1 MKYVFYKV
9 LFLVC
14 FISSAFLVNGQSI
27 YGDTYVCPGA
37 IESYST
43 NMLLPDNCSGPL
55 WSLSNPEAGTIAPL
69 SGANVEIDWS
79 GLSYGG
85 IEEVTIS
92 VRALC
97 LIKPDP
103 DDPFEPAP
111 AGHTATPDPIY
122 KTIRLYPMYTP
133 YTGVVGST
141 IEGPSSAT
149 ANTVVNYSP
158 RRLMPTGSVAPYK
171 YRWYFGGTYMGQSDP
186 SNMYFALSIG
196 NRPYGNYWLEFKPV
210 NECGV
215 INPNEP
221 IHRKLISVVAPCT
234 PASGGFS
241 SPISSAC
248 TATSYPFQVSTSG
261 TSPVNVSWPSSSY
274 YTVAIR
280 PNTGN
285 KIADITFTGTGSIPV
300 KATVSNSCGSVNL
313 SHSVN
318 VVTKPASTGFVQSVG
333 TACEGATR
341 RFEINASGSYSKITW
356 PTSSAY
362 TVAVVPNTGGKQA
375 DITFR
380 SSGAVKAII
389 ESQCGNIT
397 KQKSVTV
404 TPLPA
409 ALACADC
416 PTEIC
421 DGLTRPFILNPGSN
435 TTSLQWQLPAGVTAS
450 YNNSPLNS
458 QAELTFTGV
467 GTRNITVTPYN
478 GSCAGQAYA
487 FSVNVS
493 DDAKNDNV
501 SYSHSELSSQTPVKE
516 LVLNGC
522 KESVSTCEKTLSKL
536 HLYGKLDVGETY
548 DWGEAV
554 FTVSGEFELKGYSE
568 SGPALF
574 TRTISLS
581 IDQEDVEQIYHE
593 AFTTGLNNL
602 KRIVVTPKA
611 NTYSAIDVVDP
622 AKVRFRFYFEEEEH
636 IDVSAA
642 ELALL
647 SPANNASVSGKWEQN
662 FTWQISNS
670 EYCIEVPNYE
680 FQLIRVYGDEVVD
693 WSQALRLYTWSP
705 EPAVTVTI
713 AEGSG
718 TYKWRVR
725 PVGSLIGDIIN
736 PANWSDAQWVTRT
749 FTYTNPDDQK
759 NWIYSRTF
767 TEGNKVSEQLTFA
780 NGLQQVQQ
788 QQTRVSN
795 RVVATQTYQDY
806 AGRNALSTLPVPQVG
821 IDNKLGYKGALVTGG
836 YSKSAFDD
844 DPRMAPTMTFNS
856 QYYSGQAMEG
866 SVQINNG
873 VASAGGYPYTRTVFT
888 NDGTGRIKEQSGVG
902 THHRIGSGHTIRT
915 YYSGASESEMVM
927 LFGDEAP
934 IAANVQKITT
944 FDANATAS
952 ITYQNK
958 DGKVLATALTIGAGG
973 NALIPLESQT
983 TAIYEQVDASTQLGP
998 FLQSTRKPLFFTMPR
1013 DLNIDYTITP
1023 AMLSEVCGLACRTC
1037 DYRIEIVM
1045 HNLDAL
1051 PGEPAETL
1059 LASHDIAMSEACA
1072 TNAAISIPVQS
1083 FSAQAE
1089 TNYVLEKRVITNNN
1103 IPGTDL
1109 TYLEDYLNTEIS
1121 EYTTGI
1127 DEQLQTILNLLH
1139 AHDMEGLKSHL
1150 AANYSLNTEGQYVV
1164 PVLCGNNILISLPE
1178 ICEEDPVATGS
1189 SCTWNGASLAQY
1201 FNKYWAER
1209 PYNEN
1214 GDVYTIEDLFVVNKY
1229 TNNKVYYT
1237 TTTFDQMVANLYSEN
1252 NDVLSC
1258 ATIWD
1263 VWKTQVAGYG
1273 PAISA
1278 FADIN
1283 VEDEPD
1289 FVYEYVVVKD
1299 FLDALEGTLLANLPA
1314 GEEACVDGVKTYFT
1328 RNNSDLYGKING
1340 QERAFNLARAYA
1352 MVYYNE
1358 GDDADED
1365 TQGLRFYFNHLL
1377 GQAKTY
1383 KPTMTD
1389 FSVLSQCDRYKL
1401 TLGGQGIQP
1410 GEGDP
1415 EKYRLKAIT
1424 QCGKACEGR
1433 REAFKQGII
1442 HYLVSTNPLVK
1453 IQFYDINEV
1462 HQYDSD
1468 GNTVIKYVGLFDE
1481 TVNPTVYDYSE
1492 CEIDAMAEALVQNC
1506 KDNYCQLDFWTN
1518 PLTQL
1523 EELGTPE
1530 QLAAMEKIFKYDFE
1544 VQVNEG
1550 NVACDTG
1557 WDKVYLNLREDHATV
1572 DINQI
1577 KALKEFEF
1585 GKIVDVSNPADY
1597 DNVWIVTKNSDP
1609 DPTLPLDDSQRIG
1622 TLRWAVEKSNLASG
1636 SNLIKFDIPGT
1647 APHVIS
1653 LVKKLEIEKQ
1663 ITLDGSTQPG
1673 NGNLEKSPKIILQ
1686 DSPTIPEMEFGAYL
1700 IGVKHGA
1707 NGTVLQ
1713 NLHFKGNSTYFIF
1726 VFANYVRVV
1735 GNIFQTEEGPNVSSF
1750 IKWAG
1755 DYGKIQGNILGTD
1768 LDYQARLG
1776 AFRGIDMDALRGSS
1790 ADYSCDYNLIGGS
1803 TYNEGNIVAY
1813 NLYKGIS
1820 WQEFENHGYD
1830 YHNEFSSNMVFNTNL
1845 DLKGWAVNGL
1855 LSGFNPSYEPTPSI
1869 LPANHA
1875 SRNVIF
1881 NNYVNLS
1888 GRILHQDLNFN
1899 TSAPGFT
1906 SLKYDVKANSVSGK
1920 TKEPFSKVELFL
1932 SKSTYWTSSFV
1943 ELISATT
1950 SDGDGYFL
1958 FENVYLPFG
1967 HYFKTTVDNVIFG
1980 TKIAQVPG
1988 SHCYQDRTLCFRW
2001 TTPYTFN
2008 NDGAWDPQP
2017 KTCEEI
2023 EADAVLQEVEAQ
2035 RQDLIDFYEQD
2046 LEDEYTNKCV
2056 KSLND
2061 QLGIGYD
2068 LGTHHYTLYYYDRAG
2083 NLIRTVPPEGVN
2095 PLDVSTEAALNSARS
2110 TSPPHEMV
2118 TSYQY
2123 NSLGQMVAQE
2133 TPDAGATQFWYN
2145 DIGQLRF
2152 SQNAQQSVDGTYSYT
2167 KYDHLG
2173 RIVEVG
2179 QSTGFDGTALLN
2191 NRNNQEYPATGEQ
2204 VTKTVYTESAGA
2216 AILTGL
2222 TQRYLQ
2228 NRVSY
2233 TYLDEDGQDATLD
2246 DRTYTIYS
2254 YDPHGNVEWLV
2265 QNVPGLGQKLI
2276 EYEYDL
2282 LSGNVLQVSYN
2293 PGNDDQ
2299 FYHKYEYDADNRIIG
2314 VYTSRDGHLWD
2325 KDATYEYYPHGPLK
2339 EATIGEDKLQ
2349 NLDYLYTIHG
2359 WLKGINNPGSMDDP
2373 AAAAD
2378 AFAMSLNYYSGD
2390 YQGLGTTVGG
2400 LLPPEEGR
2408 SLYNGNISAW
2418 ETASR
2423 TSEDTWMRIGNQY
2436 TYDELNR
2443 IRISNFNVIRD
2454 NQHYT
2459 RGGFHSDFSYD
2470 ANGNL
2475 QMLNRNDID
2484 AENMDA
2490 LVYHLQ
2496 TGKNR
2501 LSYVEDNSTIA
2512 VDKHKNDIE
2521 NQPANNYT
2529 YDAIGNLTYDTQEK
2543 MAVEW
2548 TVYGKV
2554 ESITHQDDGT
2564 TRFKYDAAGNRVV
2577 KSSTDEHGNISTN
2590 YYVRDA
2596 SGNIMA
2602 VYKATEVN
2610 GVQNTVLQEVPIYGS
2625 DRLGAYK
2632 PKGSFASDVVITSTL
2647 TADKQT
2653 NVYEGVSYLL
2663 NEGVKITLQ
2672 PGFVFEDGVDGKGFE
2687 IGTGPEAENPIN
2699 NVFTRTLDKKQY
2711 ELKDHLGNVRAVI
2724 SDRKLSTI
2732 SGTTPSDFRPSI
2744 ASAANYYPFGMDL
2757 PPVLWDEDVYLA
2769 TMEIN
2774 HLIDEYTQ
2782 FENYMEAERVNSDIY
2797 NHTDEADASY
2807 ATHLNGTSGNLIGLA
2822 KTLKVQ
2828 AGDKISMEVYGKY
2841 YEPANDAP
2849 ITTVASSLGAAF
2861 IEAFNIPVTNEANSL
2876 YELFNDLFAGGS
2888 IFGTNDNSRD
2898 VKAYLN
2904 YLLFDEN
2911 YVLQDAGYTSLSPAA
2926 LEDGTNIDHEQLLLE
2941 NVVPEKD
2948 GYIYVYL
2955 SNESAYVSDVYFDD
2969 FKITHEH
2976 LIPDEGL
2983 NPDLVAYRYG
2993 FNGKEKDQSGEFGL
3007 NHYDYG
3013 FRIYN
3018 PALGRFLSVDPLASE
3033 YPWYTP
3039 YQFAGNT
3046 PIQAIDLDGQ
3056 EPRMHYELTNATLGK
3071 NVEDGALIVLTNTY
3085 VVQNTEQQFAT
3096 LMRLYKAAMATG
3108 LIVKDGDQ
3116 HRKADNRVILAK
3128 VLGGH
3133 NGSNLSYQQ
3142 KKNILK
3148 QYHSQTDAINK
3159 FLVKYDDELFN
3170 SQERNAG
3177 NKRLEQIA
3185 LTHNTNLLKEYRTM
3199 VQEEGKSG
3207 AIEDIIT
3214 GSVSGVFAGVSVV
3227 TSWKSGG
3234 AELYLAVGAFY
3245 FAGEKISGGIRTLH
3259 AIEEG
3264 VFDPNKDYR
3273 LIGGLIQTNLGN
3285 GAVAV
3290 YDLTAIGVDLGN
3302 IYQSGKTILTGKELN
3317 NRIFEFLDAA
3327 QTSGNSVKDNVIE
3340 K

>member
-1 MKYVFYKV
+1 MKYAFYKV

-14 FISSAFLVNGQSI
+14 FISSAFVNGQSI

-37 IESYST
+37 IEPYYT
-43 NMLLPDNCSGPL
+43 DVVMPDNCDPIWG
-55 WSLSNPEAGTIAPL
+55 LSNLDAGTISPRT
-69 SGANVEIDWS
+69 GYNVNIDWS

-97 LIKPDP
+97 LTKPDP
-103 DDPFEPAP
+103 DDPYEPAS
-111 AGHTATPDPIY
+111 AEQTSTPDPIY
-122 KTIRLYPMYTP
+122 KTIRLYPMYTA
-133 YTGVVGST
+133 YTGSTSST
-141 IEGPSSAT
+141 IDGPSSVYP
-149 ANTVVNYSP
+149 NTFVNYST
-158 RRLMPTGSVAPYK
+158 RRIMPTGSVAPKEYL
-171 YRWYFGGTYMGQSDP
+171 WYFNGAYVGKSTP
-186 SNMYFALSIG
+186 SEFYFALSVG
-196 NRPYGNYWLEFKPV
+196 NKPYGDYWLEFKPV
-210 NECGV
+210 NDCGSV
-215 INPNEP
+215 NPNEP
-221 IHRKLISVVAPCT
+221 VHRKLISVVPPCT
-234 PASGGFS
+234 PASGSFS
-241 SPISSAC
+241 NPISSAC

-261 TSPVNVSWPSSSY
+261 TSPISVSWPSSTY

-285 KIADITFTGTGSIPV
+285 KIADITFTGTGSISV
-300 KATVSNSCGSVNL
+300 KATISNSCGSVTT
-313 SHSVN
+313 SHSVS
-318 VVTKPASTGFVQSVG
+318 VVTKPASTGFVRSVG
-333 TACEGATR
+333 AACEGTTH
-341 RFEINASGSYSKITW
+341 RFEINATGSYSRITW
-356 PTSSAY
+356 PASPAY
-362 TVAVVPNTGGKQA
+362 SVAVVPNTGAKQA
-375 DITFR
+375 DITFQ
-380 SSGAVKAII
+380 SSGTVTAVI

-397 KQKSVTV
+397 KQKSVAV
-404 TPLPA
+404 TPLPGPTQ
-409 ALACADC
+409 CTDC
-416 PTEIC
+416 PAEIC
-421 DGLTRPFILNPGSN
+421 DGFTRPFVLNPGSN

-450 YNNSPLNS
+450 YGDSPLNS

-467 GTRNITVTPYN
+467 GAKNITVTPYN
-478 GSCAGQAYA
+478 GSCAGPVYS

-493 DDAKNDNV
+493 DYAKNNEV
-501 SYSHSELSSQTPVKE
+501 FYSHGELSSQTPPKE
-516 LVLNGC
+516 LVLSGC
-522 KESVSTCEKTLSKL
+522 KETISTCEKTLSKL
-536 HLYGKLDVGETY
+536 HLYGKLDVGDTY
-548 DWGEAV
+548 DWGEAL
-554 FTVSGEFELKGYSE
+554 FAVSGEFELKGYSE
-568 SGPALF
+568 SGTVLF

-581 IDQEDVEQIYHE
+581 IDQEDVEQLYHE
-593 AFTTGLNNL
+593 AFTAEVNTLR
-602 KRIVVTPKA
+602 RIVVTPKV

-647 SPANNASVSGKWEQN
+647 SPANNASVSGKWEQR
-662 FTWQISNS
+662 FTWEISNS

-693 WSQALRLYTWSP
+693 WSQALKLYTWSP
-705 EPAVTVTI
+705 EPEVTVTI

-718 TYKWRVR
+718 TYQWRVR

-736 PANWSDAQWVTRT
+736 PVNWSDAQWVTRT

-788 QQTRVSN
+788 QQTRVSD

-806 AGRNALSTLPVPQVG
+806 TGRNVLSTLPVPQVG
-821 IDNKLGYKGALVTGG
+821 TENKLGYKGALVTGG

-844 DPRMAPTMTFNS
+844 DPRMAPAMTFNS
-856 QYYSGQAMEG
+856 QYYSGQSMDG
-866 SVQINNG
+866 TVQINEG
-873 VASAGGYPYTRTVFT
+873 VANAEGYPYTRTVFT

-902 THHRIGSGHTIRT
+902 ISHRIGSGHTVRT

-944 FDANATAS
+944 FDANGTAS

-983 TAIYEQVDASTQLGP
+983 TTIYEQVDGSTQLGP

-1013 DLNIDYTITP
+1013 DLDIDYTITP
-1023 AMLSEVCGLACRTC
+1023 AMLSDVCGLACRTC

-1072 TNAAISIPVQS
+1072 TNAAISIPIQP
-1083 FSAQAE
+1083 FSTQAE

-1103 IPGTDL
+1103 MPAGDL

-1121 EYTTGI
+1121 EYTAGI
-1127 DEQLQTILNLLH
+1127 DQQLQIILDLLN

-1150 AANYSLNTEGQYVV
+1150 VANYTLNAEGQYVV
-1164 PVLCGNNILISLPE
+1164 PALCDENILISLPE
-1178 ICEEDPVATGS
+1178 ICEEDPVASGNN
-1189 SCTWNGASLAQY
+1189 CTWNGASLAQY
-1201 FNKYWAER
+1201 FNEYWAER

-1237 TTTFDQMVANLYSEN
+1237 AATFDQMMANLYSEN

-1263 VWKTQVAGYG
+1263 VWRTQVAGYG

-1278 FADIN
+1278 FADID
-1283 VEDEPD
+1283 VEDEPN
-1289 FVYEYVVVKD
+1289 FVYEYIMVED
-1299 FLDALEGTLLANLPA
+1299 FLDALEGTLLVNLPQ

-1328 RNNSDLYGKING
+1328 RSDNDLYGKING
-1340 QERAFNLARAYA
+1340 QERAFDLTRVYA
-1352 MVYYNE
+1352 KIYYNE
-1358 GDDADED
+1358 GDDADEA
-1365 TQGLRFYFNHLL
+1365 TQGLRYYFNHLL
-1377 GQAKTY
+1377 GQVKTY

-1389 FSVLSQCDRYKL
+1389 FVALSQCDRYKL

-1415 EKYRLKAIT
+1415 EKHRLKAIT

-1492 CEIDAMAEALVQNC
+1492 CEIDAMADALVQNC

-1550 NVACDTG
+1550 NVACDTD
-1557 WDKVYLNLREDHATV
+1557 WDKVYLNLSEDHTTV

-1585 GKIVDVSNPADY
+1585 GKIAETADPTDY
-1597 DNVWIVTKNSDP
+1597 DNVWIVTKTSDP
-1609 DPTLPLDDSQRIG
+1609 DPALPLDDDLRIG
-1622 TLRWAVEKSNLASG
+1622 TLRWAIENSNLASG
-1636 SNLIKFDIPGT
+1636 SNLIKFDIAGT
-1647 APHVIS
+1647 APHTITLNRDLTIQKNTILDGTTQPSNGYSGNYPKIVIREQVENPS
-1653 LVKKLEIEKQ
+1653 YAYFIDIEKGAEGSIIQ
-1663 ITLDGSTQPG
+1663 NIHFISGGMETLLILAS
-1673 NGNLEKSPKIILQ
+1673 NVKIISNLF
-1686 DSPTIPEMEFGAYL
+1686 TRE
-1700 IGVKHGA
+1700 VKP
-1707 NGTVLQ
+1707 
-1713 NLHFKGNSTYFIF
+1713 
-1726 VFANYVRVV
+1726 RC
-1735 GNIFQTEEGPNVSSF
+1735 F
-1750 IKWAG
+1750 IKLVG
-1755 DYGKIQGNILGTD
+1755 DGCKIQGNVMGTD
-1768 LDYQARLG
+1768 LSYNLKSG
-1776 AFRGIDMDALRGSS
+1776 ATTGIDMEYITSES
-1790 ADYSCDYNLIGGS
+1790 VSNNLIGGES
-1803 TYNEGNIVAY
+1803 YSFGNIVAY
-1813 NLYKGIS
+1813 SSIHGIS
-1820 WQEFENHGYD
+1820 FEKLNDNSYAHHNHIKSNIIFGTNYQLSQ
-1830 YHNEFSSNMVFNTNL
+1830 YGRYGLSSTFN
-1845 DLKGWAVNGL
+1845 V
-1855 LSGFNPSYEPTPSI
+1855 SYEPLPEI

-1875 SRNVIF
+1875 SRNVVF
-1881 NNYVNLS
+1881 NNYLNSS
-1888 GRILHQDLNFN
+1888 GRILHYDVYFS
-1899 TSAPGFT
+1899 TSAP
-1906 SLKYDVKANSVSGK
+1906 SVEYYAYDNKKFELTGR
-1920 TKEPFSKVELFL
+1920 TRQPLSKVELFL
-1932 SKSTYWTSSFV
+1932 SKSQSYTSSFV
-1943 ELISATT
+1943 EFLGETISDAN
-1950 SDGDGYFL
+1950 GDFHFRDL
-1958 FENVYLPFG
+1958 YLPFG
-1967 HYFKTTVDNVIFG
+1967 YYFKLSIDNPAFG
-1980 TKIAQVPG
+1980 TKFVKGPG

-2001 TTPYTFN
+2001 TIPYTFN

-2023 EADAVLQEVEAQ
+2023 EAAAVLQEVEAQ
-2035 RQDLIDFYEQD
+2035 RQDLIDFYEQH
-2046 LEDEYTNKCV
+2046 LRDEYTNKCV

-2061 QLGIGYD
+2061 QMGIGYD

-2095 PLDVSTEAALNSARS
+2095 LLDVSTKTALNQARI

-2133 TPDAGATQFWYN
+2133 TPDAGATRFWYN

-2152 SQNAQQSVDGTYSYT
+2152 SQNAQQVVDGTYSYT

-2179 QSTGFDGTALLN
+2179 QSTGFDGTVLLN
-2191 NRNNQEYPATGEQ
+2191 NRNDREYPATGEQ
-2204 VTKTVYTESAGA
+2204 VTKTVYTENAGA

-2233 TYLDEDGQDATLD
+2233 TYVDEDGQDATLD

-2276 EYEYDL
+2276 EYDYDL

-2293 PGNDDQ
+2293 PDNDDQ

-2349 NLDYLYTIHG
+2349 NLDYLYTVHG

-2400 LLPPEEGR
+2400 ILPPEEGR

-2418 ETASR
+2418 ETASL

-2443 IRISNFNVIRD
+2443 VKISNFNVIRN

-2521 NQPANNYT
+2521 NQPVNNYT
-2529 YDAIGNLTYDTQEK
+2529 YDAIGNLTYDTQEE

-2554 ESITHQDDGT
+2554 ESTTHQDDGAT
-2564 TRFKYDAAGNRVV
+2564 HFKYDAAGNRVA
-2577 KSSTDEHGNISTN
+2577 KSTTDQHGNITTN

-2602 VYKATEVN
+2602 VYKSTDVN
-2610 GVQNTVLQEVPIYGS
+2610 GTPTTVLQEVPIYGS

-2632 PKGSFASDVVITSTL
+2632 PQGSFANDVAITSTL
-2647 TADKQT
+2647 TADKQA
-2653 NVYEGVSYLL
+2653 NVYEGVSYHL
-2663 NEGVKITLQ
+2663 NEGVKLTLQ
-2672 PGFVFEDGVDGKGFE
+2672 PGFVFEDGVSGKGFE
-2687 IGTGPEAENPIN
+2687 VGTGPEAGSSIN
-2699 NVFTRTLDKKQY
+2699 NIFTRTLDKKQY
-2711 ELKDHLGNVRAVI
+2711 ELKDHLGNVRTVI

-2732 SGTTPSDFRPSI
+2732 SGTTPGDFRPSI

-2769 TMEIN
+2769 TVEIN

-2807 ATHLNGTSGNLIGLA
+2807 ATHLNGTSGNIVGLA

-2841 YEPANDAP
+2841 YEPASDAP
-2849 ITTVASSLGAAF
+2849 LTTVASSLGAAF
-2861 IEAFNIPVTNEANSL
+2861 IDAFNIPATNEANSL
-2876 YELFNDLFAGGS
+2876 YEFFNDLFAGGS
-2888 IFGTNDNSRD
+2888 IFGTNDDSRE

-2911 YVLQDAGYTSLSPAA
+2911 YVLQDAGYTSLSPTA
-2926 LEDGTNIDHEQLLLE
+2926 LEDGTNIPHEQLLLAD
-2941 NVVPEKD
+2941 VVPEKD
-2948 GYIYVYL
+2948 GYIYIYL

-2969 FKITHEH
+2969 FKITHER
-2976 LIPDEGL
+2976 LVPDEGL

-2993 FNGKEKDQSGEFGL
+2993 FNGKEKDQNGEFGL

-3039 YQFAGNT
+3039 YQFAGNM
-3046 PIQAIDLDGQ
+3046 PITAVDLDGL
-3056 EPRMHYELTNATLGK
+3056 EPKMNWDYTDYGRDGFKVVTWTVPQSFTKESFEVATKHYNFIRRKYALARRSDGKHYFSAKHAMARLLRENKVASMRDLTPHLREAILTQFNELR
-3071 NVEDGALIVLTNTY
+3071 DGANKALSNYDQVYFNGFEINRDIEEEVREAAIQEKTARDAAEYSSKILNTRIEGFKL
-3085 VVQNTEQQFAT
+3085 VAFGTAG
-3096 LMRLYKAAMATG
+3096 LAA
-3108 LIVKDGDQ
+3108 IPV
-3116 HRKADNRVILAK
+3116 
-3128 VLGGH
+3128 
-3133 NGSNLSYQQ
+3133 
-3142 KKNILK
+3142 
-3148 QYHSQTDAINK
+3148 
-3159 FLVKYDDELFN
+3159 
-3170 SQERNAG
+3170 
-3177 NKRLEQIA
+3177 
-3185 LTHNTNLLKEYRTM
+3185 
-3199 VQEEGKSG
+3199 EEFG
-3207 AIEDIIT
+3207 
-3214 GSVSGVFAGVSVV
+3214 
-3227 TSWKSGG
+3227 SGG
-3234 AELYLAVGAFY
+3234 LATTLVIAQ
-3245 FAGEKISGGIRTLH
+3245 AVWSIDNLSGGIDRIAFPENFINNDRKPFQYLVFKITGEKGE
-3259 AIEEG
+3259 AIYNATDVLLG
-3264 VFDPNKDYR
+3264 LQGLK
-3273 LIGGLIQTNLGN
+3273 GGT
-3285 GAVAV
+3285 
-3290 YDLTAIGVDLGN
+3290 
-3302 IYQSGKTILTGKELN
+3302 KTIEVIGA
-3317 NRIFEFLDAA
+3317 FETAEDAFNLVEDMV
-3327 QTSGNSVKDNVIE
+3327 QKNTKSKNE
-3340 K
+3340 